1 MDNSAIPSATR
12 QNLRLLCFVRVIPLA
27 GMFYGVYYLLNHG
40 QQHLRWDFITL
51 LLAAVT
57 AVIAVTW
64 LRSFR
69 PVPISEREFFIHLMV
84 DVALYSL
91 LMFNTGGA
99 ENPFISYLLVPVT
112 VAAITLPAARTWV
125 TGIVCLGA
133 YTALLFWYVP
143 LPLVAPDHEGHS
155 WANSIGLNPHLL
167 GMWMNFGVSAVL
179 IAYFINKMA
188 SALKAQDKALNRQK
202 EKQLE
207 DDQLLAVASL
217 AASAAHELGT
227 PLNTVKLI
235 CDEWRSDDGL
245 AVPPDVRKDMDVL
258 ATQVERCQS
267 TLRKLS
273 GTARSYSD
281 GGVQRIGL
289 RDYFEGLMQNWQ
301 VLRPDVNARIS
312 MEGAPRDA
320 SIVLHPSLSA
330 SLHNL
335 LNNAADASSRVDV
348 TIHWD
353 AERARL
359 LIRDYGDGIE
369 RPDTD
374 WRPLESRKPGGMGL
388 GLFLAHSIL
397 DRHGGRIELAPHP
410 EGGTQV
416 DVILPLE
423 AQND

>member
-1 MDNSAIPSATR
+1 
-12 QNLRLLCFVRVIPLA
+12 
-27 GMFYGVYYLLNHG
+27 
-40 QQHLRWDFITL
+40 
-51 LLAAVT
+51 
-57 AVIAVTW
+57 
-64 LRSFR
+64 
-69 PVPISEREFFIHLMV
+69 
-84 DVALYSL
+84 
-91 LMFNTGGA
+91 
-99 ENPFISYLLVPVT
+99 
-112 VAAITLPAARTWV
+112 
-125 TGIVCLGA
+125 
-133 YTALLFWYVP
+133 
-143 LPLVAPDHEGHS
+143 VAPDHEGHS

-188 SALKAQDKALNRQK
+188 SALKAQEKALNRQK

-235 CDEWRSDDGL
+235 CDEWRGDNAL

-258 ATQVERCQS
+258 AQVERCQS

-312 MEGAPRDA
+312 MEGSPPDA
-320 SIVLHPSLSA
+320 GIVLHPSLTA

-348 TIHWD
+348 AVHWD
-353 AERARL
+353 AKHAHL

-369 RPDTD
+369 RRDTD

-397 DRHGGRIELAPHP
+397 DRHGGHIELAPHP

-423 AQND
+423 AQHD